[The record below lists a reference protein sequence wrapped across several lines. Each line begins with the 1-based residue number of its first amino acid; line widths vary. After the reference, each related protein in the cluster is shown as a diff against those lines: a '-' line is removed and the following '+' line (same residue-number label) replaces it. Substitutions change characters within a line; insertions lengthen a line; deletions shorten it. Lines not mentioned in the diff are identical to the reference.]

1 MSSHIFATGCVKDW
15 ATRNMALVPVLSTYL
30 SSFWKFSTYPNK
42 IGLILGFHQKFYWPP
57 GSFNILMQP
66 LILLYNIMDLNPI

>member
-1 MSSHIFATGCVKDW
+1 MSLHLQRV
-15 ATRNMALVPVLSTYL
+15 ALKIGPPGTWPQYL